1 MPVDKDFDSQERDIP
16 MNLGKCWAALR
27 DDKVLAIIAM
37 RVPGDVDFE
46 DFRLKAAQCL
56 ELLGEVKS
64 GELIERDG
72 ERYFL
77 RRPAHA
83 NRGKKVREP
92 IEYPIYQPRHPL

>member
-1 MPVDKDFDSQERDIP
+1 MPVDKEFDSLEHDIA

-27 DDKVLAIIAM
+27 DDKVLGVIAM
-37 RVPGDVDFE
+37 RVPNDVDFE
-46 DFRLKAAQCL
+46 EFRIKASQCL